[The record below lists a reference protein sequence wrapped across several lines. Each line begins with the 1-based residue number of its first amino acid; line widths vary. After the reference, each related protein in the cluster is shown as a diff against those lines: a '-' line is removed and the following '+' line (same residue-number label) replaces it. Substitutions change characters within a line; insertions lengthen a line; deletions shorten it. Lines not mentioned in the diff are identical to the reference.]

1 MCLFCKMVKREI
13 QAKVVFEDDDVLAF
27 HDIHPQAPMH
37 VLVIPK
43 RHVASLAE
51 SKPEDEALL
60 GKLMMAARR
69 AAEETG
75 IAQSG
80 FRVVINSGAQAGQ
93 SVFHLHLHV
102 LGGRPM
108 AWPPG

>member
-1 MCLFCKMVKREI
+1 MCLFCKMVSKEI
-13 QAKVVFEDDDVLAF
+13 QANVVFEDDEVLAF

-43 RHVASLAE
+43 KHVASLAE
-51 SKPEDEALL
+51 SEPGDEALL

-69 AAEETG
+69 AAEQTG
-75 IAQSG
+75 IARTG
-80 FRVVINSGAQAGQ
+80 FRVVVNSGAQAGQ

>member
-1 MCLFCKMVKREI
+1 MCLFCKIVKREI
-13 QAKVVFEDDDVLAF
+13 PAKVVLENDHVLAF
-27 HDIHPQAPMH
+27 HDINPGAPKH

-43 RHVASLAE
+43 EHIVSIHEVTRAHAEMLGELMLAGREVAEKLGLGE
-51 SKPEDEALL
+51 SGYRLVL
-60 GKLMMAARR
+60 NTGKD
-69 AAEETG
+69 
-75 IAQSG
+75 
-80 FRVVINSGAQAGQ
+80 AGQ

>member
-1 MCLFCKMVKREI
+1 MVSKEI
-13 QAKVVFEDDDVLAF
+13 EAKVVFEDDDVLAF

-43 RHVASLAE
+43 KHVTSLADDAG
-51 SKPEDEALL
+51 DEALL
-60 GKLMMAARR
+60 GKLMLAARR
-69 AAEETG
+69 AAEQTG
-75 IAQSG
+75 IAQGG